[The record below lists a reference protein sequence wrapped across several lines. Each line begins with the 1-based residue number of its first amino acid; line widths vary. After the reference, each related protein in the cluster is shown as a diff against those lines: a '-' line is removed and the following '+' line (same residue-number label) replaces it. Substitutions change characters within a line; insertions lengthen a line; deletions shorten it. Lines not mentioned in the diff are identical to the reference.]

1 MHKLLRKLCIPFKKI
16 INCVGPLILNQFDVT
31 VLNKY
36 SRNLCAAQRDA
47 QALPFTLW
55 KERTRRG
62 GRERE
67 KESGRERNTKER
79 EEEIDGVSRRNNSH
93 QPSFI
98 GKNRCNKTTVSDTQ

>member
-1 MHKLLRKLCIPFKKI
+1 M
-16 INCVGPLILNQFDVT
+16 GPLILNQFDVT

-36 SRNLCAAQRDA
+36 SRNLCATQRDS

-67 KESGRERNTKER
+67 KESGRERNTGKER

-98 GKNRCNKTTVSDTQ
+98 GKNRRNKTTVSNTQ